1 MSVPLDHA
9 PINISPSR
17 CCVGWS
23 GVWSVSRLT
32 LILLGSWLFN
42 YGSSCFGQDL
52 FRAPTMP
59 SLRSIDDRA
68 VSAVGRNR
76 FGLSPHLTSANAV
89 DLGVR
94 QTNGKINFEL
104 NANSS
109 TPSPQ
114 DGISGLETID
124 GIEAAANKGAQTV
137 DGRSADDP
145 RNVVPSPVGGREK
158 IVQRYSDGKPQ
169 IEREVVQDANGNYVN
184 DGTWLVLA
192 RQDERSI
199 IASGEY
205 RMGVMHGIWQRQHTS
220 ETSGLFATKP
230 FSLFK
235 GPFLSVA
242 TFDNGKLEGMW
253 TLSDAYEQKMFEVP
267 YRNGQRSGTAT
278 WWYPSLNKMREV
290 TFSAGVLDGH
300 LKEWDEDGKLTRD
313 EEFIDGQKVV
323 RNLTF
328 YRPQQKESENYFLEA
343 KLTTDGEDN
352 WWAAQPAPL
361 VSVGKRLQHGPA
373 LAWYDSGL
381 PKMKGQFADGER
393 VGRFTWWHSN
403 GNKQLEG
410 AYEKGQK
417 VGRWN
422 WWHENGMKAIE
433 GSYEANLQV
442 GDWRWWD
449 IDGKLENQEQM
460 SKPAAPDREPPMLDS
475 EIELKGDS
483 EKSTGAP
490 SNPEIMPEAE
500 NESIVPLPP
509 LEGAREPAQL
519 ESQDLEGIDPQATT
533 SPTGGEAN
541 PASNDPGQLPDN
553 FFIEK

>member
-1 MSVPLDHA
+1 MSVPLEHA
-9 PINISPSR
+9 PINHSPSR
-17 CCVGWS
+17 CSVGWS

-32 LILLGSWLFN
+32 LILLGIWPLSF
-42 YGSSCFGQDL
+42 SDSCFGQDL

-59 SLRSIDDRA
+59 NLRSIGDRT
-68 VSAVGRNR
+68 VSAV
-76 FGLSPHLTSANAV
+76 GLSPHLTSAKAV

-104 NANSS
+104 NAGSS
-109 TPSPQ
+109 SASPQ
-114 DGISGLETID
+114 DGISGLESID
-124 GIEAAANKGAQTV
+124 GIEATTKNGA
-137 DGRSADDP
+137 RSADGDSADD
-145 RNVVPSPVGGREK
+145 RNNTVQGLVGDREK
-158 IVQRYSDGKPQ
+158 IVQRYPDGKPQ

-235 GPFLSVA
+235 APFLSVA

-253 TLSDAYEQKMFEVP
+253 TLSDAYERKMFEAP

-313 EEFIDGQKVV
+313 EEFIDGQKVI

-328 YRPQQKESENYFLEA
+328 YRPKQKESENSFLEA

-373 LAWYDSGL
+373 LSWYDSGL

-393 VGRFTWWHSN
+393 VGRFTWWHPN

-449 IDGKLENQEQM
+449 IAGKLEHKQQM
-460 SKPAAPDREPPMLDS
+460 SKPAAPDREPPTLDS
-475 EIELKGDS
+475 EIELDGDS
-483 EKSTGAP
+483 EKSTGAL

-509 LEGAREPAQL
+509 LEGAREPATL
-519 ESQDLEGIDPQATT
+519 ELKDLEGIDPQATT
-533 SPTGGEAN
+533 SPTVGEAT
-541 PASNDPGQLPDN
+541 PTSNDPGQLPDN
-553 FFIEK
+553 FFTDK